1 MQIFAHLGKKLPIA
15 LPLLMVGALFIAGCG
30 SSAAATPTATP
41 VPPTATPMPTAT
53 PVLNSTFS
61 SSDGVYTFQFPGN
74 WTQNPI
80 NTSPIVNGVL
90 IKSPDSTDDFITLPL
105 NQGLPASQ
113 YSAFLSSFMTGAGA
127 THVTV
132 KTTSQSLPVGA
143 NTWTEYDGTAT
154 LGGNPSMTSVL
165 GLTHAGKSFLVIFIA
180 ANTNADSVATTYFLP
195 MITSLQLLK

>member
-80 NTSPIVNGVL
+80 NASPIVNGVTL
-90 IKSPDSTDDFITLPL
+90 ASPDGNDLFFVTPFNIGIPAAQNSTFIQQTLVALGGKNIKLSAGGTAPL
-105 NQGLPASQ
+105 GS
-113 YSAFLSSFMTGAGA
+113 
-127 THVTV
+127 
-132 KTTSQSLPVGA
+132 
-143 NTWTEYDGTAT
+143 NTWTVEQGTVTLKGTAYDAAQF
-154 LGGNPSMTSVL
+154 S
-165 GLTHAGKSFLVIFIA
+165 LTHGGKAFFIIVLA
-180 ANTNADSVATTYFLP
+180 PHTTSDADGTTYFQP
-195 MITSLQLLK
+195 MITSLTFLK